1 MDIDLN
7 KLKSEVI
14 SAMRKATPKDTG
26 NLAYNS
32 LRGYPMKSGLKMVYH
47 GKVAGY
53 GKILHVSPRL
63 GNNKKNKHVG
73 WHDRASS
80 NAILAVRRFVKDK
93 TIPKGSKMLNTRQE
107 SKYNPEVPG
116 TRVFMNLQKE
126 KWFNNPARVRFETMN
141 KV

>member
-1 MDIDLN
+1 MSIDY
-7 KLKSEVI
+7 KKMKSEVM
-14 SAMRKATPKDTG
+14 SAMRLATPKDTG

-32 LRGYPMKSGLKMVYH
+32 LRAYQTYSGLKMVYK
-47 GKVAGY
+47 GSVAGY
-53 GKILHVSPRL
+53 GRILHVSPKL
-63 GNNKKNKHVG
+63 NGKKNKHLG

-93 TIPKGSKMLNTRQE
+93 TIRKGSKMLNNRQE

-116 TRVFMNLQKE
+116 TRIFMDKQKE

>member
-7 KLKSEVI
+7 KLKAEVR

-32 LRGYPMKSGLKMVYH
+32 LRGYPMKNGLKMVYH
-47 GKVAGY
+47 GTVAGY

-63 GNNKKNKHVG
+63 GNNKKNKHLG

-80 NAILAVRRFVKDK
+80 NAILAARRFIKDR
-93 TIPKGSKMLNTRQE
+93 TIAKGSKMFNSRQD
-107 SKYNPEVPG
+107 SRYNPEVPG
-116 TRVFMNLQKE
+116 TRAYMTAQKE